1 MKGVSLF
8 FNAVSMENSR
18 TTSASLKKTI
28 LFAVIALGLVG
39 LAGCSHEPINAENP
53 LSFTFTE
60 ENTEAPLYTD
70 FSQQR
75 YSELLGKK
83 PFAIFFYAGWCP
95 DCVNLEE
102 KIKANIADFPG
113 GSVILKADY
122 DTESEL
128 KKEYGIT
135 VQSTVVVIDK
145 NGNAAPTLF
154 GPSVL
159 DLKDAMVGLLW

>member
-1 MKGVSLF
+1 MGNRFTVFSK
-8 FNAVSMENSR
+8 
-18 TTSASLKKTI
+18 LKKTI
-28 LFAVIALGLVG
+28 LLMTIIVGAIA
-39 LAGCSHEPINAENP
+39 LAGCSHEPINAEDP

-70 FSQQR
+70 FSQQL

-95 DCVNLEE
+95 DCVNLEG

-159 DLKDAMVGLLW
+159 DLKDAMVGLLY